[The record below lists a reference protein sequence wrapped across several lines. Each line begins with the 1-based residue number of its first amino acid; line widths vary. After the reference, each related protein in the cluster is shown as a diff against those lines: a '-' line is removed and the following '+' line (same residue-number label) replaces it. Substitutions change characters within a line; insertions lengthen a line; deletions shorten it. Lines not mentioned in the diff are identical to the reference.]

1 MQINLLQA
9 CHSGHKE
16 ILAFFSAGA
25 VKRER
30 SKADLNTGLSHA
42 LQDNDAA
49 SEHLFGSC
57 FYYFDGFNTT
67 LFHGYDL
74 QGVTQ
79 VLGI

>member
-9 CHSGHKE
+9 CQSGHKE
-16 ILAFFSAGA
+16 ILAFFSAEA
-25 VKRER
+25 VKREW
-30 SKADLNTGLSHA
+30 SKADLDIGLSHA
-42 LQDNDAA
+42 LQDNDTA

-67 LFHGYDL
+67 LFQGCDL

-79 VLGI
+79 VLGM